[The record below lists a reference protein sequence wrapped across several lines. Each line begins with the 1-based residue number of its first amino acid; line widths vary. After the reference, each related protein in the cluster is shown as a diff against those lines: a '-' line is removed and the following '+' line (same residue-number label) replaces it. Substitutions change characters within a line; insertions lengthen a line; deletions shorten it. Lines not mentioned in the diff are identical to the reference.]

1 MQSATMGTLTVETNQ
16 LIMRL
21 AADCSAVRRLSA
33 PWQRTMLWVMISLLC
48 VAAVMRITERNVI
61 ESIDIRTAV
70 EQAAILLTGVTA
82 ALAAFSTAVPGRD
95 WRISLLPLIPL
106 SVWLGSLGEGCVH
119 DWWRLGADGL
129 ELRSDWGCVP
139 AALVLSIPCATIMIV
154 MLRHGAPLFPNL
166 CLALGALASAAMV
179 NFALRLFHAGDVAVM
194 VLVWHFGGIVAVT
207 TLAGQFG
214 DRVLNWHSKGASR
227 ALSQ

>member
-1 MQSATMGTLTVETNQ
+1 MQTNQ

-106 SVWLGSLGEGCVH
+106 GVWLGSLGEGCVH
-119 DWWRLGADGL
+119 DWLTLGADGL
-129 ELRSDWGCVP
+129 EVRSDWGCVP
-139 AALVLSIPCATIMIV
+139 AAIALSIPCATVMVV
-154 MLRHGAPLFPNL
+154 MLRRGAPLFPSL
-166 CLALGALASAAMV
+166 SLALGALASAAMV
-179 NFALRLFHAGDVAVM
+179 NFGLRLSHTGDVAVM
-194 VLVWHFGGIVAVT
+194 VLVWHFGGVVAVT
-207 TLAGQFG
+207 TLAGRFG
-214 DRVLNWHSKGASR
+214 DHVLNWHSKEASR